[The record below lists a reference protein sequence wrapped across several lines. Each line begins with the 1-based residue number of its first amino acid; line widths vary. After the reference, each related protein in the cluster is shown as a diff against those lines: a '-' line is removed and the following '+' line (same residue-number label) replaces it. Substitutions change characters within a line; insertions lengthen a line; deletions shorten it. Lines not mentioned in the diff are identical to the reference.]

1 VRACVL
7 FVYLHVSLL
16 IIMFLGCL
24 RPLIVHDSWRNV
36 NDCYGKITTFTSNI
50 CIESSDA
57 VQHPRVGRV
66 FIKVIKNEQEILRLY
81 EETQARRGED
91 IAYSLRREVD
101 FSSRNCSRGIEVSYN
116 GNFSS
121 DGGILDV
128 DYSWARSC
136 TYARRVSKIAPH
148 GVGSKGVDF
157 SEKNI
162 RSLIDAGNG
171 VYAFIPWNSDRGR
184 IIRGHGKGILV
195 KFEGFM
201 YQKKGSFYKVTPVI

>member
-1 VRACVL
+1 
-7 FVYLHVSLL
+7 
-16 IIMFLGCL
+16 MFLRCL
-24 RPLIVHDSWRNV
+24 CPLIVHDSWRNV
-36 NDCYGKITTFTSNI
+36 YDSYGKVDAFTANI
-50 CIESSDA
+50 CTESSDA
-57 VQHPRVGRV
+57 VQHPRIGKV

-81 EETQARRGED
+81 EESQARRGED
-91 IAYSLRREVD
+91 IAYSLCREVD
-101 FSSRNCSRGIEVSYN
+101 YSSNNCSRGIELLYN
-116 GNFSS
+116 GKFSS

-136 TYARRVSKIAPH
+136 RYARFVSKIAPH
-148 GVGSKGVDF
+148 YIGMNSKGVHF

-171 VYAFIPWNSDRGR
+171 VYAFIPWDSDRGR

-195 KFEGFM
+195 KFDGFM